1 MALLNDLRRL
11 VLSKTAFVT
20 GSTGCVGLNLIE
32 ELLAHGWH
40 VTAMHRAGSNLS
52 MLQRQPVQ
60 GVIGDVTDI
69 DSLIAIIPRNV
80 DCVFH
85 VAGNT
90 SLWARAHAEQL
101 QVNVE
106 GTRNVVRA
114 SVAAGARRFVLTSS
128 IVAYGL
134 HGGTISE
141 DTPTRGTAARIN
153 YIRSKALAEREVRQ
167 ALSNGLR
174 AVIVNPSNIMGA
186 YDTNN
191 WSRMFR
197 LVQSGRLPVVPAGG
211 GSFCHVREVAR
222 AHIAAAEQGRVGANY
237 LLGGAEASYL
247 GLAQEM
253 ATLLGVKR
261 RTAVLPRG
269 VLHGYAFIEE
279 MLAPL
284 FGREPDVT
292 RDAVELLS
300 QNIYCD
306 TRRAVKELGYKPQ
319 PMETM
324 LKDSMD
330 WMLEQGLLRPKAAA

>member
-1 MALLNDLRRL
+1 M
-11 VLSKTAFVT
+11 SKTAFVT

-32 ELLAHGWH
+32 ELLAQGWE
-40 VTAMHRAGSNLS
+40 VTAMHRAGSNTS
-52 MLQRQPVQ
+52 MLSRLPVNK
-60 GVIGDVTDI
+60 VLGDVTDPS
-69 DSLIAIIPRNV
+69 SLTTLIPKDV

-90 SLWARAHAEQL
+90 SMWSRIHAEQL

-114 SVAAGARRFVLTSS
+114 SLTANAKRFVLTSS

-134 HGGTISE
+134 HGGTVSE
-141 DTPTRGTAARIN
+141 ETPTRGTAARIN

-167 ALSNGLR
+167 AVNSGLK
-174 AVIVNPSNIMGA
+174 AVIINPSNILGA
-186 YDTNN
+186 YDTRN
-191 WSRMFR
+191 WARMFR
-197 LVQSGRLPVVPAGG
+197 LVQKGRLPVVPAGG

-222 AHIAAAEQGRVGANY
+222 AHIAAAENGRVGANY

-247 GLAQEM
+247 GLVQEM
-253 ATLLGVKR
+253 ARMLGLKR
-261 RTAVLPRG
+261 NPRALPHG
-269 VLHGYAFIEE
+269 VLRGYAFLEE
-279 MLAPL
+279 MLAPV

-306 TRRAVKELGYKPQ
+306 TRRAVRELGYKPQ
-319 PMETM
+319 PMEVM
-324 LKDSMD
+324 LNDCMS
-330 WMLEQGLLRPKAAA
+330 WMLEQGLLQPRSFAAQ

>member
-1 MALLNDLRRL
+1 M
-11 VLSKTAFVT
+11 SKTAFVT
-20 GSTGCVGLNLIE
+20 GATGCVGLNLIE
-32 ELLAHGWH
+32 ELLAQGWQ
-40 VTAMHRAGSNLS
+40 VTALHRAGSDLS
-52 MLQRQPVQ
+52 RLSRFPVER
-60 GVIGDVTDI
+60 VVGDIRDA
-69 DSLIAIIPRNV
+69 DSLDHAIPAHV

-90 SLWARAHAEQL
+90 SLWSKTHHEQL
-101 QVNVE
+101 QVNVD

-114 SVAAGARRFVLTSS
+114 ALAANARRFVLTSS

-134 HGGTISE
+134 HGGTVSE
-141 DTPTRGTAARIN
+141 DTPTRGTSARIN
-153 YIRSKALAEREVRQ
+153 YIRSKAMAEREVRQ
-167 ALSNGLR
+167 AINNGLK
-174 AVIVNPSNIMGA
+174 AVIINPSNILGA

-197 LVQSGRLPVVPAGG
+197 LVQRGRLPVVPSGG

-247 GLAQEM
+247 GLVKEM
-253 ATLLGVKR
+253 ARMLGVR
-261 RTAVLPRG
+261 RPARVLPRG
-269 VLHGYAFIEE
+269 MLQGYAAVEE
-279 MLAPL
+279 LLAPL

-306 TRRAVKELGYKPQ
+306 TRRAVRELGYKPQ
-319 PMETM
+319 RLEVM
-324 LKDSMD
+324 LKDCMD
-330 WMLEQGLLRPKAAA
+330 WMLEQGLLKPRKFST